1 MHEGPAASPVGCL
14 QWYSRCLR
22 SRCFAGKSFPFARSH
37 IKKANLG
44 RSEGSEGGRR
54 QRRTRGSSGLWGEE
68 MALSVPG
75 CHRAQPLHGCPEPLL
90 SPRSPPGPAWQYDK
104 LLSVKSLSANRGG
117 DSSQCSASLLH
128 PEPHRIPG
136 CVKSAGTCQ

>member
-54 QRRTRGSSGLWGEE
+54 QRRTGGSSGLWGEE

-90 SPRSPPGPAWQYDK
+90 SPRSPQARLGSTTICCQSKAFQQTEAVTVRNAA
-104 LLSVKSLSANRGG
+104 LLSSILSRTG
-117 DSSQCSASLLH
+117 SQD
-128 PEPHRIPG
+128 
-136 CVKSAGTCQ
+136 V

>member
-1 MHEGPAASPVGCL
+1 MGGGDGPV
-14 QWYSRCLR
+14 R
-22 SRCFAGKSFPFARSH
+22 ARMSQGT
-37 IKKANLG
+37 APARL
-44 RSEGSEGGRR
+44 
-54 QRRTRGSSGLWGEE
+54 
-68 MALSVPG
+68 P
-75 CHRAQPLHGCPEPLL
+75 RAPAVTPQ
-90 SPRSPPGPAWQYDK
+90 SPGPAWQYDN